1 MRDFARFLD
10 VHTIVIAADTAAV
23 REQVIAV
30 LDSPEI
36 EIFQANSAPEA
47 IELVKE
53 HEPDLVISD
62 LQMGSMGGI
71 AMCLELRLLATID
84 EVFAP
89 SFLLLLDRRADVFQ
103 ARRAAANGWVIKPLD
118 PIRLRRATAAL
129 LAGDDYD
136 DTSFQPSPVNVAE
149 TLA

>member
-1 MRDFARFLD
+1 
-10 VHTIVIAADTAAV
+10 VNTIIVAADTAAV

-30 LDSPEI
+30 LDSPEVKII
-36 EIFQANSAPEA
+36 EAHSAPEA

-62 LQMGSMGGI
+62 MQMGSMGGI
-71 AMCLELRLLATID
+71 ALCLELRLLATID
-84 EVFAP
+84 QVFAP

-103 ARRAAANGWVIKPLD
+103 ARRAVANGWLVKPLD

-129 LAGDDYD
+129 LGGGSYD
-136 DTSFQPSPVNVAE
+136 DTSFQPSPVLVAE
-149 TLA
+149 ITA